1 MSMTDS
7 EAQFAMGSEVVGS
20 EVVRCPFCAAAPAE
34 LLSLFGSQLLL
45 SQYRCQ
51 SCGSYFEGV
60 RPDRW
65 DQVAGVC
72 DHPDES
78 GVPATGENE
87 DGR

>member
-7 EAQFAMGSEVVGS
+7 AA
-20 EVVRCPFCAAAPAE
+20 VRCPFCTAASAE

-60 RPDRW
+60 RADRW
-65 DQVAGVC
+65 DEVAGVC
-72 DHPDES
+72 DHPEES
-78 GVPATGENE
+78 GVSATGENE